1 MRREYG
7 EGVRMNVVMRSHI
20 ALSNCSLAQLDDSIA
35 RPSYDRALTMP
46 RLVHIGAGGFNRS
59 HLAVYL
65 DDLLSVAG
73 EPRWGE
79 VAVGLLPADREI
91 HDGLMSQDYL
101 YSLMQMESGDERL
114 RVVGSLVEH
123 LYAPDQVEAV
133 LARMT
138 APECAII
145 SLTVTEGGY
154 FIEDATGRFLSES
167 VDIRHDLEHSE
178 TPLTWLGYVA
188 ETAERRRVQGT
199 GPFTV
204 LSCDNLQSN
213 GAVARQALMAF
224 AELRG
229 GGLPQWIERNVTFP
243 CSMVDRI
250 TPRTTTENRA
260 LIRERFGVLDRTPV
274 VCEPFRQ
281 WVLEEDFAAGR
292 PAFEGVGAEM
302 TSDVAPYEK
311 MKMRILNGGHSTL
324 GYFADL
330 LGIEFIHEAATDV
343 QLLRLLLAY
352 MDEVKPVVPSLPG
365 IDLDEYTATVV
376 RRFSNTAIRDQVRR
390 ICSEGC
396 AKIAKFL
403 VPPLADLLRAGS
415 MPRIL
420 PLVIAGWLH
429 YQRGVDEQ
437 GRAMIMAD
445 RQAALLRP
453 FVETGCEDAPL
464 ALGESAIFGSL
475 AAEFPAWASRV
486 QQYLQ
491 ILRKHGVR
499 SAIASVCDGGSSS

>member
-1 MRREYG
+1 MSP
-7 EGVRMNVVMRSHI
+7 VAHKHV
-20 ALSNCSLAQLDDSIA
+20 ALTDCVLTQLDASIG
-35 RPSYDRALTMP
+35 RPNYDRAQMMP
-46 RLVHIGAGGFNRS
+46 RIVHIGAGGFNRS

-65 DDLLSVAG
+65 DDLLSLRG

-79 VAVGLLPADREI
+79 VGVGLLPADREI
-91 HDGLMSQDYL
+91 HDALAAQDHL
-101 YSLMQMESGDERL
+101 YSLMEMESGHERL

-123 LYAPDQVEAV
+123 LYAPDQTEAV
-133 LARMT
+133 LARM
-138 APECAII
+138 AAAECAII

-154 FIEDATGRFLSES
+154 FIEDATGCFLSDS
-167 VDIRHDLEHSE
+167 ADVRHDLEHPE
-178 TPLTWLGYVA
+178 APVTWLGYVA
-188 ETAERRRVQGT
+188 AAAERRRNLGR

-204 LSCDNLQSN
+204 LSCDNLQGN
-213 GAVARQALMAF
+213 GAMARRALTAF

-229 GGLPQWIERNVTFP
+229 GDLPQWIERNVTFP

-250 TPRTTTENRA
+250 TPRTTAENRA
-260 LIRERFGVLDRTPV
+260 LILERFGVVDRTPV

-281 WVLEEDFAAGR
+281 WVLENDFAAGR
-292 PAFEGVGAEM
+292 PAFEHVGTEL

-330 LGIEFIHEAATDV
+330 LGIAFIHEAAADE
-343 QLLRLLLAY
+343 QLRRLLLAY
-352 MDEVKPVVPSLPG
+352 IEEVKAVVPRLPG
-365 IDLDEYTATVV
+365 IDLQQYAATVV
-376 RRFSNTAIRDQVRR
+376 RRFSNTAIRDQVSR

-403 VPPLADLLRAGS
+403 VPPLADLLRAGR

-445 RQAALLRP
+445 AQSALLKP
-453 FVETGCEDAPL
+453 FVTSGCRDARL
-464 ALGESAIFGSL
+464 VLGEPSVFGSL

-486 QQYLQ
+486 QQYLDL
-491 ILRKHGVR
+491 LRKQGVR
-499 SAIASVCDGGSSS
+499 PTIASVLNGSIES

>member
-1 MRREYG
+1 
-7 EGVRMNVVMRSHI
+7 MNTVMRSNV
-20 ALSNCSLAQLDDSIA
+20 AVSNSNLAQLDDSIG
-35 RPSYDRALTMP
+35 RPSYDRAQTMP

-65 DDLLSVAG
+65 DDLLGMAA

-79 VAVGLLPADREI
+79 VAVGLLPPDREI
-91 HDGLMSQDYL
+91 HVGLASQDHL
-101 YSLMQMESGDERL
+101 YSLLQMESGHERL
-114 RVVGSLVEH
+114 QVVGSLVEH
-123 LYAPDQVEAV
+123 LYAPDQTEAV
-133 LARMT
+133 LARM
-138 APECAII
+138 AAAECAII

-154 FIEDATGRFLSES
+154 FIEDATGRFLSEN
-167 VDIRHDLEHSE
+167 VDVHHDLQHSDA
-178 TPLTWLGYVA
+178 PVTWLGYVA
-188 ETAERRRVQGT
+188 ETAERRRTLGR

-204 LSCDNLQSN
+204 LSCDNLQGN
-213 GAVARQALMAF
+213 GAIARRALMAF

-229 GGLPQWIERNVTFP
+229 GGLTQWIERNVTFP

-250 TPRTTTENRA
+250 TPRTTPQNRA
-260 LIRERFGVLDRTPV
+260 PILERFGVVDRAPV

-281 WVLEEDFAAGR
+281 WVLEDDFAAGR
-292 PAFEGVGAEM
+292 PAFEHVGVEM

-330 LGIEFIHEAATDV
+330 LGIGFIHEAATDD
-343 QLLRLLLAY
+343 QLRRLLVAY

-365 IDLDEYTATVV
+365 IDLDLYAATVV
-376 RRFSNTAIRDQVRR
+376 QRFSNTAIRDQVPR

-403 VPPLADLLRAGS
+403 VPPLADLLRAGN

-437 GRAMIMAD
+437 SRAMIMAD
-445 RQAALLRP
+445 AQAALLKP
-453 FVETGCEDAPL
+453 FVEAGCVNARLVLVEPAV
-464 ALGESAIFGSL
+464 FGSL

-486 QQYLQ
+486 QQYLEL
-491 ILRKHGVR
+491 LRARGVR
-499 SAIASVCDGGSSS
+499 STIASVLNGAVAP

>member
-1 MRREYG
+1 
-7 EGVRMNVVMRSHI
+7 MNTVMRSNV
-20 ALSNCSLAQLDDSIA
+20 ALSNSTLAQLHDSIG
-35 RPSYDRALTMP
+35 RPSYDRAQTMP

-65 DDLLSVAG
+65 DDLLGMAG

-91 HDGLMSQDYL
+91 HDGLASQDHL
-101 YSLMQMESGDERL
+101 YSLLQMESGHERL

-123 LYAPDQVEAV
+123 LYAPDQTEAV
-133 LARMT
+133 LARM
-138 APECAII
+138 AAAECAII

-154 FIEDATGRFLSES
+154 FIEDATGRFLSEN
-167 VDIRHDLEHSE
+167 VDVLHDLQHSE
-178 TPLTWLGYVA
+178 APVTWLGYVA
-188 ETAERRRVQGT
+188 ETAERRRALGR

-204 LSCDNLQSN
+204 LSCDNLQDN
-213 GAVARQALMAF
+213 GAIARRALMAF

-250 TPRTTTENRA
+250 TPRTTAENRA
-260 LIRERFGVLDRTPV
+260 LILDRFGIVDHTPV
-274 VCEPFRQ
+274 VCETFRQ
-281 WVLEEDFAAGR
+281 WVLEDDFAAGR
-292 PAFEGVGAEM
+292 PPFEHADVEM

-330 LGIEFIHEAATDV
+330 LGIGFIHGAATDA
-343 QLLRLLLAY
+343 QLRRLLVAY
-352 MDEVKPVVPSLPG
+352 MDEIKPVVPNLPG
-365 IDLDEYTATVV
+365 IDLDQYAATVV
-376 RRFSNTAIRDQVRR
+376 RRFSNTAIRDQVPR

-403 VPPLADLLRAGS
+403 VPPLADLLRTGC

-420 PLVIAGWLH
+420 PLVIAGWLR
-429 YQRGVDEQ
+429 YQCGADEQ

-445 RQAALLRP
+445 AQAALLKP
-453 FVETGCEDAPL
+453 FVKAGCVDARL
-464 ALGESAIFGSL
+464 ALVESAVFGSL
-475 AAEFPAWASRV
+475 ATEFPAWASRV
-486 QQYLQ
+486 QQYLEL
-491 ILRKHGVR
+491 LRARGVR
-499 SAIASVCDGGSSS
+499 STIASVLNGAIAS

>member
-1 MRREYG
+1 M
-7 EGVRMNVVMRSHI
+7 VMRNNV
-20 ALSNCSLAQLDDSIA
+20 ALSNSTLAQLDNSIG
-35 RPSYDRALTMP
+35 RPSYDRAQTIP
-46 RLVHIGAGGFNRS
+46 RLVHIGAGAFNRS

-65 DDLLSVAG
+65 DDLLGMAG

-91 HDGLMSQDYL
+91 HDGLASQDYL
-101 YSLMQMESGDERL
+101 YSLMQMESGHERL

-123 LYAPDQVEAV
+123 LYAPDQTQAV
-133 LARMT
+133 LARMAAT
-138 APECAII
+138 ECAII

-167 VDIRHDLEHSE
+167 VDVRHDLEHPE
-178 TPLTWLGYVA
+178 APITWLGYVA
-188 ETAERRRVQGT
+188 ETAERRRALGRE
-199 GPFTV
+199 PFTV
-204 LSCDNLQSN
+204 LSCDNLQGN
-213 GAVARQALMAF
+213 GAIARRALMVF

-250 TPRTTTENRA
+250 TPRTTAENRA
-260 LIRERFGVLDRTPV
+260 LILERFGVVDSTPV

-281 WVLEEDFAAGR
+281 WVLEDDFAAGR
-292 PAFEGVGAEM
+292 PAFDHVGAEM
-302 TSDVAPYEK
+302 TGDVAPYEK

-330 LGIEFIHEAATDV
+330 LGIELIHEAVADA
-343 QLLRLLLAY
+343 QLRRLLVAY
-352 MDEVKPVVPSLPG
+352 MEEVKPVVPSLPG
-365 IDLDEYTATVV
+365 IDLDQYAATVV
-376 RRFSNTAIRDQVRR
+376 HRFSNMAIRDQVSR

-403 VPPLADLLRAGS
+403 VPPLADLLRTGC

-445 RQAALLRP
+445 AQASLLKP
-453 FVETGCEDAPL
+453 FIKAGCADARL
-464 ALGESAIFGSL
+464 VLVESAVFGPL

-486 QQYLQ
+486 QQYLELLQ
-491 ILRKHGVR
+491 ARGVR
-499 SAIASVCDGGSSS
+499 SAIACVLDGAIAS

>member
-1 MRREYG
+1 
-7 EGVRMNVVMRSHI
+7 MNTVMRSNV
-20 ALSNCSLAQLDDSIA
+20 ALRNSTLAQLDNSIA
-35 RPSYDRALTMP
+35 RPSYERAQTMP
-46 RLVHIGAGGFNRS
+46 RLVHIGAGAFNRS

-65 DDLLSVAG
+65 DDLLALAG

-91 HDGLMSQDYL
+91 HEGLVSQDYL
-101 YSLMQMESGDERL
+101 YSLMEMESGHERL

-123 LYAPDQVEAV
+123 FYAPDQTQAV
-133 LARMT
+133 LARM
-138 APECAII
+138 AAAECAII

-154 FIEDATGRFLSES
+154 FIEDATGCFLSEN
-167 VDIRHDLEHSE
+167 VDVRHDLEHSDA
-178 TPLTWLGYVA
+178 PVTWLGYVA
-188 ETAERRRVQGT
+188 ETAERRRALGC

-204 LSCDNLQSN
+204 LSCDNLQGN
-213 GAVARQALMAF
+213 GAIARRALMAF

-250 TPRTTTENRA
+250 TPRTTAENRA
-260 LIRERFGVLDRTPV
+260 LILERFGVVDRTPV

-281 WVLEEDFAAGR
+281 WVLNDDFAAGR
-292 PAFEGVGAEM
+292 PVFEHVGAEM

-330 LGIEFIHEAATDV
+330 LGIGLIHEAVTDA
-343 QLLRLLLAY
+343 QLRRLLVAY
-352 MDEVKPVVPSLPG
+352 LEEVKPVVPSLPG
-365 IDLDEYTATVV
+365 IDLDEYAATVV
-376 RRFSNTAIRDQVRR
+376 RRFSNTAIRDQVPR

-403 VPPLADLLRAGS
+403 VPPLADLLRTGC

-437 GRAMIMAD
+437 GRAMMMAD
-445 RQAALLRP
+445 AQADLLKP
-453 FVETGCEDAPL
+453 FVEAGCVDARL
-464 ALGESAIFGSL
+464 VLVESAVFGSL
-475 AAEFPAWASRV
+475 VAEFPAWASRV
-486 QQYLQ
+486 QQYLEL
-491 ILRKHGVR
+491 LRAHGVR
-499 SAIASVCDGGSSS
+499 SAIASVLNGAIAS